1 MSRRRRD
8 YPDDD
13 GRTIVDMSGLERTPL
28 LLPRRPKADPPPAE
42 PAAADRPWEDQGV
55 SRETR
60 RGLIGGALAA
70 ALLIALAFI
79 LGLGLVIGL
88 IVLLGT

>member
-1 MSRRRRD
+1 MSRRRKE

-13 GRTIVDMSGLERTPL
+13 GRTIVDMSGLERAPM
-28 LLPRRPKADPPPAE
+28 LLPRRPKAGPPPAE
-42 PAAADRPWEDQGV
+42 PPASDRPWEDRRI

-60 RGLIGGALAA
+60 RGLIGGALSA

>member
-13 GRTIVDMSGLERTPL
+13 GRTVADMSGLERRPL
-28 LLPRRPKADPPPAE
+28 LLPRRPKPGPPP
-42 PAAADRPWEDQGV
+42 ADRPWEDRRV

-60 RGLIGGALAA
+60 RGLIWGALSA
-70 ALLIALAFI
+70 ALLIALVFI
-79 LGLGLVIGL
+79 LGLGLVIAL

>member
-1 MSRRRRD
+1 MSRQD
-8 YPDDD
+8 KHYEDDD
-13 GRTIVDMSGLERTPL
+13 GRTIADMRLVERSPL
-28 LLPRRPKADPPPAE
+28 LLPRRPKRTAPPEGETP
-42 PAAADRPWEDQGV
+42 DRPWEDRSV

-60 RGLIGGALAA
+60 RGLIWGALSA

-79 LGLGLVIGL
+79 LGLGLVIAL